1 MAEDYD
7 YQIVE
12 RLETRVMALKTERK
26 GSIEDQQKEKY
37 TLSINKYC
45 MFSMF
50 EIIEIYQIYK

>member
-1 MAEDYD
+1 MAEDHD
-7 YQIVE
+7 YQIAE

-26 GSIEDQQKEKY
+26 GSIEDLVKRKIY
-37 TLSINKYC
+37 SINKYC